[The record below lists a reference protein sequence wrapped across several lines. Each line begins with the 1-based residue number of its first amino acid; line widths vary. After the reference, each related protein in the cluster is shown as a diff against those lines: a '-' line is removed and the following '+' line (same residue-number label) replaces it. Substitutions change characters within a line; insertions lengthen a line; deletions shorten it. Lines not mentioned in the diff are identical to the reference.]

1 MDVLKI
7 REQMPVCQRMTYVN
21 TGWSG
26 PSPVAVVNA
35 IKERLDLEMN
45 QGPTSPEVYES
56 GRDIQAKTKEA
67 MAALINASTDE
78 VCVTRNTTEGLNIV
92 MNGLTWEQG
101 DEIITCDLEHSSVLI
116 PSYYQQHRHGAVVK
130 VLQFDPNEKRES
142 ILGKISDA
150 ITDRTKLVYLSHVE
164 YSTGLRMPAK
174 EIRQLIKD
182 RGQDRGILFLL
193 DGAQSAGHIALD
205 MKDLDCDFYSI
216 PGQKWLLGPE
226 GVGALYIRRDLIR
239 QVQPTFVAGRAA
251 VSASNPY
258 GFEPNVETM
267 DKFLLTSTSVAL
279 QAGTLEAI
287 KFINDTGVA
296 SIEER
301 NLDLSTIMKQALINV
316 PGINLLCPMVRQDST
331 GLVTLTIDGIAPE
344 EAVTR
349 LWQEHR
355 IVCRQVSFP
364 PGLRISLHFFNTEEE
379 VEQVVGALKGLV

>member
-7 REQMPVCQRMTYVN
+7 REQMPVCQNMTYVN

-26 PSPVAVVNA
+26 PSPVPVVNA

-56 GRDIQAKTKEA
+56 GREIQAKTKEA
-67 MAALINASTDE
+67 MAALINASPEE

-92 MNGLTWEQG
+92 MNGLSWEQG

-116 PSYYQQHRHGAVVK
+116 PSYYQQHRYGAVVK
-130 VLQFDPNEKRES
+130 VLQFDPTENRES
-142 ILGKISDA
+142 ILEKISAA
-150 ITDRTKLVYLSHVE
+150 ITDRTKLVFLSHVE

-174 EIRQLIKD
+174 EIRQLIK
-182 RGQDRGILFLL
+182 GRGILILL

-216 PGQKWLLGPE
+216 AGQKWRLGPE
-226 GVGALYIRRDLIR
+226 GVGALYVRQDSIT

-251 VSASNPY
+251 ISAGNPY
-258 GFEPNVETM
+258 RFEPNLETM

-287 KFINDTGVA
+287 KFINDAGMA

-301 NLDLSTIMKQALINV
+301 NLDLSTIMKQALVNA
-316 PGINLLCPMVRQDST
+316 PGISVLCSLDRQDST
-331 GLVTLTIDGIAPE
+331 GLVTITIDGMTPE

-349 LWQEHR
+349 LWQHHR
-355 IVCRQVSFP
+355 IVCRQVGFP
-364 PGLRISLHFFNTEEE
+364 PGVRISLHFFNTEEE
-379 VEQVVGALKGLV
+379 VEQVVEAVKGLV

>member
-7 REQMPVCQRMTYVN
+7 REQMPVCQNMTYVN

-26 PSPVAVVNA
+26 PSPISVVNA
-35 IKERLDLEMN
+35 IKDRLDLEMN
-45 QGPTSPEVYES
+45 QGPTTSEVYQA
-56 GRDIQAKTKEA
+56 GRDIQAKIKTA
-67 MAALINASTDE
+67 MAALINASVDE

-92 MNGLTWEQG
+92 MNGLTWKEG

-130 VLQFDPNEKRES
+130 VLKFNPNENRES
-142 ILGKISDA
+142 ILEKISDA
-150 ITDRTKLVYLSHVE
+150 ITDRTKMVFLSHVE
-164 YSTGLRMPAK
+164 YSTGLRMPVK
-174 EIRQLIKD
+174 EIRQLTK
-182 RGQDRGILFLL
+182 DRGILMLL

-226 GVGALYIRRDLIR
+226 GVGALYIRQDLIR
-239 QVQPTFVAGRAA
+239 QVQSTFVAGR
-251 VSASNPY
+251 SSLSPGNPY
-258 GFEPNVETM
+258 GFEPNVESM

-279 QAGTLEAI
+279 QAGALEAI
-287 KFINDTGVA
+287 GFVNEAGVSA
-296 SIEER
+296 IEER
-301 NLDLSTIMKQALINV
+301 DLDLSTILKQALVDV
-316 PGINLLCPMVRQDST
+316 PGINLLSPMDRQDST
-331 GLVTLTIDGIAPE
+331 GLVSLTVDGMTPE
-344 EAVTR
+344 EAVNR

-379 VEQVVGALKGLV
+379 VEQVVEAIKGLV